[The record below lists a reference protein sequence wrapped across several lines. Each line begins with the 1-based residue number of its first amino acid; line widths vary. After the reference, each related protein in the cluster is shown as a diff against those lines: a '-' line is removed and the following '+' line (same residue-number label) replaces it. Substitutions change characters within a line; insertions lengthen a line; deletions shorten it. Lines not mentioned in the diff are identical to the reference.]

1 MPSRLI
7 PQAQYRVIKVV
18 DLLKR
23 ISAPYAVS
31 WKLDARA
38 AAIAKYS
45 VKLPGCIIS
54 SFISRTRAFPNHG
67 IHLVTYRAARE
78 RHSLP

>member
-31 WKLDARA
+31 WKLAARA

-45 VKLPGCIIS
+45 VRCPAAS
-54 SFISRTRAFPNHG
+54 SH
-67 IHLVTYRAARE
+67 HLYPELGLFLTTV
-78 RHSLP
+78 SI